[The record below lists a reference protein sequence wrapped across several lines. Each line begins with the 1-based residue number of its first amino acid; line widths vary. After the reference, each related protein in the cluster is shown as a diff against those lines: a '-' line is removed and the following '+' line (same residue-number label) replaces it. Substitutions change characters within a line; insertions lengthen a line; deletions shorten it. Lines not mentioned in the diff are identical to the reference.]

1 MNIVLTQQQQQ
12 ILDTQI
18 GTPPRVVDPR
28 SNAAYY
34 LIGAT
39 DYDAVRELLEEER
52 RQKAI
57 HAVGLRNAA
66 GRIQERP

>member
-1 MNIVLTQQQQQ
+1 MNIELTQQQQQ
-12 ILDTQI
+12 ILDTQT

-39 DYDAVRELLEEER
+39 DYDAVRELLEEQR
-52 RQKAI
+52 CQKSI
-57 HAVGLRNAA
+57 RGVGLRNAA
-66 GRIQERP
+66 RRIGEFP